1 MKHHC
6 GKLPYY
12 FGNTIMPDLNIN
24 QLENKISRISLSQM
38 YDYKN
43 SAKPSISDI
52 KINCINQWNS
62 LSMNIKSLP
71 YTSAIDVYKHLKIL
85 S

>member
-6 GKLPYY
+6 GKLPYH
-12 FGNTIMPDLNIN
+12 FSTTIMPELNII

-43 SAKPSISDI
+43 SIKPSISDI

-71 YTSAIDVYKHLKIL
+71 YISANDVYKHLKKL
-85 S
+85 N

>member
-1 MKHHC
+1 
-6 GKLPYY
+6 
-12 FGNTIMPDLNIN
+12 MPEFNIN

-43 SAKPSISDI
+43 GSKLPISDL

-71 YTSAIDVYKHLKIL
+71 YTSAIDVYKHLKIIN
-85 S
+85 